1 MNQTINIKFIF
12 LIALSLLFLASN
24 SIFCKLALV
33 NNYIDAYS
41 FTLLRLLFGAITLV
55 LIYFYKTKKIYFSKK
70 INWLSSFMLFSYAI
84 CFSYSFINIDA
95 GMGTLL
101 LFTVVQIVMVLF
113 SLFQKEKI
121 TVQKFFGVILALFGL
136 AYLLYPKD
144 DFTISYFHAFL
155 MFLSAIG
162 WAIFSVLAKKSNNAT
177 LNATD
182 SFVKAFIFTIFFA
195 IFYLFFFENSLKID
209 LYTSILAIISGS
221 ITTAFGV
228 FIWYSILPKIEI
240 MTASIIQ
247 LIVPII
253 AIILSIVFLNETF
266 TFELFISTIIILFG
280 IFIALYKKRKI

>member
-41 FTLLRLLFGAITLV
+41 FTILRLLFGAITLV

-95 GMGTLL
+95 GIGTLL

-144 DFTISYFHAFL
+144 SFEISLFHAFL
-155 MFLSAIG
+155 MIIAGVS
-162 WAIFSVLAKKSNNAT
+162 WAIYTILGKKSS
-177 LNATD
+177 D
-182 SFVKAFIFTIFFA
+182 SLYNTMDNFVKSLIFIVVFYILFLPENMFITNKGLLLAF
-195 IFYLFFFENSLKID
+195 
-209 LYTSILAIISGS
+209 ISGS
-221 ITTAFGV
+221 ITSAIGYV
-228 FIWYSILPKIEI
+228 LWYEVLPKMQFI
-240 MTASIIQ
+240 TAGIIQ
-247 LIVPII
+247 LFVPII
-253 AIILSIVFLNETF
+253 SIVISIIFLKESLSMT
-266 TFELFISTIIILFG
+266 LFLSATM
-280 IFIALYKKRKI
+280 IFIGILLTVFSKKN

>member
-41 FTLLRLLFGAITLV
+41 FTILRLLFGAITLV

-144 DFTISYFHAFL
+144 SFEISLFHAFL
-155 MFLSAIG
+155 MIIAGVS
-162 WAIFSVLAKKSNNAT
+162 WAIYTILGKKSS
-177 LNATD
+177 D
-182 SFVKAFIFTIFFA
+182 SLYNTMDNFVKSLIFIV
-195 IFYLFFFENSLKID
+195 IFYILFLPENMFITNKGL
-209 LYTSILAIISGS
+209 LLAFISGS
-221 ITTAFGV
+221 ITSAIGYV
-228 FIWYSILPKIEI
+228 LWYEVLPKMQFI
-240 MTASIIQ
+240 TAGIIQ
-247 LIVPII
+247 LFAPII
-253 AIILSIVFLNETF
+253 SIVISIIFLNESLSMT
-266 TFELFISTIIILFG
+266 LFLSATMIFIGIILT
-280 IFIALYKKRKI
+280 IFSKKVYKV

>member
-70 INWLSSFMLFSYAI
+70 TNWLSSFMLFSYAI

-144 DFTISYFHAFL
+144 SFEISLFHAFL
-155 MFLSAIG
+155 MIIAGVS
-162 WAIFSVLAKKSNNAT
+162 WAIYTILGKKSS
-177 LNATD
+177 D
-182 SFVKAFIFTIFFA
+182 SLYNTMDNFVKSLIFIV
-195 IFYLFFFENSLKID
+195 IFYILFLPENIFITNKGL
-209 LYTSILAIISGS
+209 LLAFISGS
-221 ITTAFGV
+221 ITSAIGYV
-228 FIWYSILPKIEI
+228 LWYQVLPKMQFI
-240 MTASIIQ
+240 TAGIIQ
-247 LIVPII
+247 LFAPII
-253 AIILSIVFLNETF
+253 SIVISIIFLNESLTM
-266 TFELFISTIIILFG
+266 TLFLSATMIFIGIILT
-280 IFIALYKKRKI
+280 IFSKKVY

>member
-41 FTLLRLLFGAITLV
+41 FTILRLLFGAITLV

-144 DFTISYFHAFL
+144 SFEISLFHAFL
-155 MFLSAIG
+155 MIIAGVS
-162 WAIFSVLAKKSNNAT
+162 WAIYTILGKKSS
-177 LNATD
+177 D
-182 SFVKAFIFTIFFA
+182 SLYNTMDNFVKSLIFIV
-195 IFYLFFFENSLKID
+195 IFYILFLPENIFITNKGL
-209 LYTSILAIISGS
+209 LLAFISGS
-221 ITTAFGV
+221 ITSAIGYV
-228 FIWYSILPKIEI
+228 LWYEVLPKMQFI
-240 MTASIIQ
+240 TAGIIQ
-247 LIVPII
+247 LFVPII
-253 AIILSIVFLNETF
+253 SIVISIIFLNESLTM
-266 TFELFISTIIILFG
+266 TLFLSATMIFIGIILT
-280 IFIALYKKRKI
+280 IFSKKVYKV